1 MAFLDR
7 FKGEKKNEEKK
18 KTPKA
23 KKASVTEEKTVDT
36 SVKSEEKVVAKTKTS
51 SSSAKTSV
59 TKVAPP
65 KDSTAYRVLVR
76 PLVSEKTARLEKN
89 RQFTFAVTPDA
100 NKVEIKKAV
109 EKHYRVH
116 VTNVNVVNVTGKFVR
131 SGRTIGKRKDWRKA
145 YVTVREGE
153 NITF

>member
-18 KTPKA
+18 TPKA
-23 KKASVTEEKTVDT
+23 KKAAVVSAKTEEKTV
-36 SVKSEEKVVAKTKTS
+36 EKA
-51 SSSAKTSV
+51 AV

-89 RQFTFAVTPDA
+89 RQFVFAVATGA

-116 VTNVNVVNVTGKFVR
+116 VTGVNVVNVIGKTVR
-131 SGRTIGKRKDWRKA
+131 TGRTIGKRKDWRKA
-145 YVTVREGE
+145 YVTVRPGE
-153 NITF
+153 SITF

>member
-7 FKGEKKNEEKK
+7 FKGEKKNEESKK
-18 KTPKA
+18 APKA
-23 KKASVTEEKTVDT
+23 KKATVSDAKST
-36 SVKSEEKVVAKTKTS
+36 DVLVKPEEKVATK
-51 SSSAKTSV
+51 SV

-76 PLVSEKTARLEKN
+76 PIVSEKTSRLEKN
-89 RQFTFAVTPDA
+89 RQFTFVVTTDA

-116 VTNVNVVNVTGKFVR
+116 VTNVNVVNVIGKSVR